1 VTLVTVVVCSTNGAV
16 QCSALAL
23 LAWPSGQDVSAMRPQ
38 VVTLAIV
45 GLSGSGWVDTAAIV
59 TSVRN
64 FPRHRGS
71 VVGETPTHEVLPT
84 SPAGLNV

>member
-1 VTLVTVVVCSTNGAV
+1 MPEVCSV
-16 QCSALAL
+16 CLCH
-23 LAWPSGQDVSAMRPQ
+23 MHQ

-71 VVGETPTHEVLPT
+71 VVGVSLISNMNMNTTRNR
-84 SPAGLNV
+84 NVAQNL

>member
-1 VTLVTVVVCSTNGAV
+1 MLGVTL
-16 QCSALAL
+16 Q
-23 LAWPSGQDVSAMRPQ
+23 PSSDAAQ
-38 VVTLAIV
+38 VVTLAVV

-71 VVGETPTHEVLPT
+71 VVGELPAEV
-84 SPAGLNV
+84 

>member
-1 VTLVTVVVCSTNGAV
+1 MCDASEIAEQFTV
-16 QCSALAL
+16 
-23 LAWPSGQDVSAMRPQ
+23 Q
-38 VVTLAIV
+38 VVTLAVV

-71 VVGETPTHEVLPT
+71 VVGELPR
-84 SPAGLNV
+84 PVAGCAASGQGSMHGAWVRAPSKHRRKATGNCS

>member
-1 VTLVTVVVCSTNGAV
+1 MLKYMWCINTV
-16 QCSALAL
+16 
-23 LAWPSGQDVSAMRPQ
+23 Q
-38 VVTLAIV
+38 VVTLAVV

-71 VVGETPTHEVLPT
+71 VVGELP
-84 SPAGLNV
+84 AEA